1 MARTQDLREGG
12 VTNKGEHK
20 MTKRDYIIWGLGPIL
35 FVILMF
41 AAIAAMNRYH
51 PVSFDPMK
59 NEGR

>member
-1 MARTQDLREGG
+1 
-12 VTNKGEHK
+12 